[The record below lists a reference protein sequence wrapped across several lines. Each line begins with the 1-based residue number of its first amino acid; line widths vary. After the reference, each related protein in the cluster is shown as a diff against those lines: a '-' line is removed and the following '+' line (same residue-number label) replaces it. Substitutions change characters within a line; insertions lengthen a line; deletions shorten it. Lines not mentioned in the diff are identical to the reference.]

1 MSAVTST
8 IGTATTRDGV
18 ILRTRHWPAVGGSWA
33 SLLLVHGLS
42 EHSGRYER
50 VGDWL
55 AAAGIDTHAYDQRGW
70 GGSGG
75 PRGDLERWDDLLDDL
90 AERLAALRTVTPPGR
105 PLVLYGH
112 SMGGLVAT
120 GYVLSDRPLPD
131 LLVLSAPGIDSG
143 HSRAL
148 RLLATTVDR
157 IAPTWRPPA
166 IHHGELLSRDP
177 AIGEAFRVDPLAVH
191 DPTARFGARAFAA
204 QRATREALDRL
215 RATGRPFP
223 VRTLV
228 IHGGDDRVVPAAS
241 SERYAAFPNV
251 DRRLWPG
258 LRHEAHN
265 EPEGEQ
271 VIGEVIT
278 WLREQ
283 AAAISAS

>member
-1 MSAVTST
+1 MTST
-8 IGTATTRDGV
+8 IGSATTRDGV
-18 ILRTRHWPAVGGSWA
+18 TLRTRHWPATGEPWA
-33 SLLLVHGLS
+33 SMLLVHGLS

-70 GGSGG
+70 GGSSG
-75 PRGDLERWDDLLDDL
+75 PRGDLERWQDLLDDL
-90 AERLAALRTVTPPGR
+90 AERLAAARAVTPPGR

-112 SMGGLVAT
+112 SMGGLVVT
-120 GYVLSDRPLPD
+120 GYVLGDRPLPD
-131 LLVLSAPGIDSG
+131 LLVLNAPGIDSA

-148 RLLATTVDR
+148 RLLAMTVDR
-157 IAPTWRPPA
+157 LVPTWRPPP

-177 AIGEAFRVDPLAVH
+177 AVGEAFWVDPLAVH

-228 IHGGDDRVVPAAS
+228 IHGSDDRVVPAAS

-251 DRRLWPG
+251 TRRLYAG
-258 LRHEAHN
+258 LRHEVHN
-265 EPEGEQ
+265 EPEGES
-271 VIGEVIT
+271 VVGDVVA
-278 WLREQ
+278 WLRKQ
-283 AAAISAS
+283 ASAASAA

>member
-1 MSAVTST
+1 MTST
-8 IGTATTRDGV
+8 IGSATTRDGV
-18 ILRTRHWPAVGGSWA
+18 TLRTRHWPATGEPWA
-33 SLLLVHGLS
+33 SMLLVHGLS

-70 GGSGG
+70 GGSSG
-75 PRGDLERWDDLLDDL
+75 PRGDLERWQDLLDDL
-90 AERLAALRTVTPPGR
+90 AERLAAARAVTPPGR

-120 GYVLSDRPLPD
+120 GYVLGDRPLPD
-131 LLVLSAPGIDSG
+131 LLVLNAPGIDSA

-148 RLLATTVDR
+148 RLLAMTVDR
-157 IAPTWRPPA
+157 LVPTWRPPP

-177 AIGEAFRVDPLAVH
+177 AVGEAFRVDPLAVH

-215 RATGRPFP
+215 HATGRPFP

-228 IHGGDDRVVPAAS
+228 IHGSDDRVVPAAS

-251 DRRLWPG
+251 TRRLYAG
-258 LRHEAHN
+258 LRHEVHN
-265 EPEGEQ
+265 EPEGES
-271 VIGEVIT
+271 VVGDVVA
-278 WLREQ
+278 WLRKQ
-283 AAAISAS
+283 ASAASAA

>member
-1 MSAVTST
+1 MTST
-8 IGTATTRDGV
+8 IGSATTRDGV
-18 ILRTRHWPAVGGSWA
+18 TLRTRHWPATGEPWA
-33 SLLLVHGLS
+33 SMLPVHGLS

-70 GGSGG
+70 GGSSG
-75 PRGDLERWDDLLDDL
+75 PRGDLERWQDLLDDL
-90 AERLAALRTVTPPGR
+90 AERLAAARAVTPPGR

-120 GYVLSDRPLPD
+120 GYVLGDRPLPD
-131 LLVLSAPGIDSG
+131 LLVLNAPGIDSA

-148 RLLATTVDR
+148 RLLAMTVDR
-157 IAPTWRPPA
+157 LVPTWRPPP

-177 AIGEAFRVDPLAVH
+177 AVGEAFRVDPLAVH

-228 IHGGDDRVVPAAS
+228 IHGSDDRVVPAAS

-251 DRRLWPG
+251 TRRLYAG
-258 LRHEAHN
+258 LRHEVHN
-265 EPEGEQ
+265 EPEGES
-271 VIGEVIT
+271 VVGDVVA
-278 WLREQ
+278 WLRKQ
-283 AAAISAS
+283 ASAASAA

>member
-1 MSAVTST
+1 MGST
-8 IGTATTRDGV
+8 IGSATTRDGLS
-18 ILRTRHWPAVGGSWA
+18 LRTRHWAPEGEPWA

-55 AAAGIDTHAYDQRGW
+55 AGAGIDTWAYDQRGW

-90 AERLAALRTVTPPGR
+90 AERLAAVRAVTPPGR

-166 IHHGELLSRDP
+166 IHHGALLSRDP
-177 AIGEAFRVDPLAVH
+177 AVGEAFRVDPLAVH

-204 QRATREALDRL
+204 QRMTREALDRL
-215 RATGRPFP
+215 RASGRPFP

-228 IHGGDDRVVPAAS
+228 IHGGDDRVVPAVS

-251 DRRLWPG
+251 HRRLWPG

-271 VIGEVIT
+271 VIGEVIA

-283 AAAISAS
+283 APAVSASRPS

>member
-1 MSAVTST
+1 MGST
-8 IGTATTRDGV
+8 IGSVTTRDGLT
-18 ILRTRHWPAVGGSWA
+18 LRTRHWAPTGEPWA

-55 AAAGIDTHAYDQRGW
+55 AAAGIDTWAYDQRGW
-70 GGSGG
+70 GGSSG

-90 AERLAALRTVTPPGR
+90 AERLAALRTVSPPGR

-120 GYVLSDRPLPD
+120 GYVLSDRPRPD

-143 HSRAL
+143 HSRTL

-166 IHHGELLSRDP
+166 IHHGALLSRDP
-177 AIGEAFRVDPLAVH
+177 AVGEAFRVDPLAVH

-204 QRATREALDRL
+204 QRTTREALDRL
-215 RATGRPFP
+215 RASGRPFP

-228 IHGGDDRVVPAAS
+228 IHGDDDRVVPAAS

-258 LRHEAHN
+258 LRHEVHN

-271 VIGEVIT
+271 VIGEVIA

-283 AAAISAS
+283 AAVVPAS

>member
-1 MSAVTST
+1 MGST
-8 IGTATTRDGV
+8 IGSVTTRDGLT
-18 ILRTRHWPAVGGSWA
+18 LRTRHWAPTGEPWA

-55 AAAGIDTHAYDQRGW
+55 AAAGIDTWAYDQRGW
-70 GGSGG
+70 GGSSG

-90 AERLAALRTVTPPGR
+90 AERLAALRTVSPPGR

-120 GYVLSDRPLPD
+120 GYVLSDRPRPD

-143 HSRAL
+143 HSRTL

-166 IHHGELLSRDP
+166 IHHGALLSRDP
-177 AIGEAFRVDPLAVH
+177 AVGEAFRVDPLAVH

-204 QRATREALDRL
+204 QRTTREALDRL
-215 RATGRPFP
+215 RASGRPFP

-228 IHGGDDRVVPAAS
+228 IHGDDDRVVPAAS

-271 VIGEVIT
+271 VIGEVIA

-283 AAAISAS
+283 AAVVPAS